1 MRMSDDLSFH
11 GFHIIVVVVVVSF
24 LSIVDGF
31 HQHRVVIDS

>member
-1 MRMSDDLSFH
+1 MGMSDDLSFH
-11 GFHIIVVVVVVSF
+11 GFRIIVVVVSF